1 MNSNE
6 IRRIIR
12 IHRKLALN
20 LEKVLLNELST
31 LCSADASIDTSAKQ
45 VNNIRAASPERII
58 LSELLFERRQ
68 LYREI
73 KLFEKDLEE
82 LDNVPIPENDF
93 GEEF

>member
-12 IHRKLALN
+12 IHRKLALS